1 MSMVNR
7 WLLSSS
13 VQLSLHCHASCL
25 QVPGSNSSN
34 RELQARH
41 GPVTARSGLIYY
53 IVRVELRGFGLLQV
67 HPRHLRICQRPA
79 QCHLWTPCLLSLAGR
94 GLQD

>member
-7 WLLSSS
+7 WLLSLS

-67 HPRHLRICQRPA
+67 HPRHLRIVSAPPSATCGLHA
-79 QCHLWTPCLLSLAGR
+79 YCH
-94 GLQD
+94 